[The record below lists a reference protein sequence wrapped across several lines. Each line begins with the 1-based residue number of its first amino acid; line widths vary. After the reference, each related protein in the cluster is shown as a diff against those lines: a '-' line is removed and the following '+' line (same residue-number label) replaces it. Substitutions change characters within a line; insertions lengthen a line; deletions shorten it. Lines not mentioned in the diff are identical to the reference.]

1 MTQVLLFASIDKGV
15 ILSDT
20 VPFIHDLGIV
30 GIHTPHTLV
39 LQKPATAG
47 GLPRVARKAMRDYAG
62 VDMSDD
68 KVVLATGLMP
78 GDEGVAGSVTH
89 MTFLRQAIAK
99 KADPPVVDEAPEST
113 EEGDVSS

>member
-1 MTQVLLFASIDKGV
+1 VTQVLLFASIDKGV

-20 VPFIHDLGIV
+20 VPFIDDLGIV

-68 KVVLATGLMP
+68 KARVALMEFSFNLTI
-78 GDEGVAGSVTH
+78 GNLDDSYALSTLIHG
-89 MTFLRQAIAK
+89 RQF
-99 KADPPVVDEAPEST
+99 SRH
-113 EEGDVSS
+113 